1 MTSLRRTLSLVFL
14 RRGCRHRTALWM
26 NRGSFW
32 FTPFSISFIC
42 SRMSARKC
50 RVLIIAHH
58 LGKGRKGV
66 KVLIH
71 CRLCVHGDELT
82 AIYLD
87 S

>member
-50 RVLIIAHH
+50 RVLIRAHH
-58 LGKGRKGV
+58 FEVREEGSQNSNPLSSICTLR
-66 KVLIH
+66 
-71 CRLCVHGDELT
+71 
-82 AIYLD
+82 YLAM